1 MKDGRANPS
10 MRLSKASLSEQT
22 IINPNTRTRKKQAA
36 DSTIRVVRTLALLI
50 TCTITFLVY
59 RIIIPKLPLFRVLTI
74 HVQMRRDLVGP

>member
-1 MKDGRANPS
+1 

-22 IINPNTRTRKKQAA
+22 IINPNTRTRKKHVA